1 MISLIRNEMMKI
13 FSRASSWIYMFIIVA
28 VVFLFGLLF
37 RGDPILGKGT
47 ETTWDF
53 MHISIMIGMLV
64 TLFSVIVSSGN
75 VAAEFSSGTI
85 KQLLIRPHARWKI
98 LLSKYITVT
107 IYSLLLLLVL
117 YVSSFLIGSIFFE
130 KASFAAN
137 GNLFQKVAL
146 YIPSLLISTAIA
158 FMLSTLFRNQALAVG
173 VGIFVL
179 WISSTLNGL
188 FIMLMHKLAWV
199 KLLIFPHL
207 NLTVYA
213 TQPELISGVNLT
225 FSIIVLSCYYVIF
238 MLLTFVFFQKR
249 DVSF

>member
-13 FSRASSWIYMFIIVA
+13 FSRASSWIYMLIIVA
-28 VVFLFGLLF
+28 VVFLFGLVF

-75 VAAEFSSGTI
+75 VAAEFSRGTI

-98 LLSKYITVT
+98 LLSKYIAVT
-107 IYSLLLLLVL
+107 IYSFLLLLVL
-117 YVSSFLIGSIFFE
+117 YLSSYLIGSILFE
-130 KASFAAN
+130 KAAFAASESF
-137 GNLFQKVAL
+137 FQKAAL
-146 YIPSLLISTAIA
+146 YVPSLIISTAIA

-179 WISSTLNGL
+179 WISSTLNSL
-188 FIMLMHKLAWV
+188 LILLMHKFAWV
-199 KLLIFPHL
+199 KLLIFSHM

-225 FSIIVLSCYYVIF
+225 FSIIVLSCYYFIF
-238 MLLTFVFFQKR
+238 MLLTFFFFQKR